1 MGVAVRHPDTLRRG
15 CVLRLCPACGIA
27 AAHRGTRLCLGCYRA
42 GVATLRDAAEPR
54 QQVRALIARGWT
66 RTDIAAEIGVTRQ
79 TVGLILAGVTR
90 KVRRDTADAL
100 DALAA
105 AAATDP
111 RCHRCDDVDTA
122 LIASADPQAIADR
135 LGTTPGALVRHL
147 YRHGRPDVARLFNK
161 PDRARVYARSR
172 TT

>member
-1 MGVAVRHPDTLRRG
+1 MI
-15 CVLRLCPACGIA
+15 RLCPACGIA

-42 GVATLRDAAEPR
+42 GVATLRDATEAR
-54 QQVRALIARGWT
+54 QQVRALMARGWT

-100 DALAA
+100 DTLAA
-105 AAATDP
+105 AGIEP
-111 RCHRCDDVDTA
+111 RCHRCDDIDTA
-122 LIASADPQAIADR
+122 LIASTDPQVIADR
-135 LGTTPGALVRHL
+135 LGTTPGALARHL
-147 YRHGRPDVARLFNK
+147 YRCGRHDVARLFAK

>member
-1 MGVAVRHPDTLRRG
+1 M
-15 CVLRLCPACGIA
+15 RLCPACGIA

-79 TVGLILAGVTR
+79 TVGLIAAGVTR

-105 AAATDP
+105 LAATATDP

-122 LIASADPQAIADR
+122 LVASADPRAIADR
-135 LGTTPGALVRHL
+135 LGTTPGALARHL
-147 YRHGRPDVARLFNK
+147 YRCGRPDVARLFSK
-161 PDRARVYARSR
+161 PDRARAYQRSR
-172 TT
+172 T